1 MSLRDDLI
9 AAMQATAAEK
19 PRAVKVPG
27 WGTVYVH
34 DVLISEV
41 DTGGDGTAERLS
53 QALGIPKD
61 KIQLARGAAQSI
73 CDEKGK
79 RVFNPDDEADI
90 KLLCSQAWK
99 RIQLLLAEP
108 EPGN

>member
-41 DTGGDGTAERLS
+41 DTAGDSTSDNLS
-53 QALGIPKD
+53 KALGIPKD
-61 KIQLARGAAQSI
+61 KIQLARGVAQSI

-79 RVFNPDDEADI
+79 RLFNPDDEADI
-90 KLLCSQAWK
+90 KLLCSQSWK
-99 RIQLLLAEP
+99 RMQLLLSEA